1 MPQTSIVRIDS
12 SRSKK
17 WGVSLLIAV
26 AAAMLVILCFA
37 PRFKL
42 WQSFDLPE
50 VDRYYDTLRQLE
62 NPFEDITNHVSRVN
76 QWRLFFPFVGNLT
89 GLSEWQFTTIPFL
102 GCIATL
108 FYIVILCQRAGM
120 PIRDSL
126 LLSTL
131 LAMSPWYFVSTGWL
145 AYFDSWVVFF
155 MLVAAFSQNR
165 IAVVTACLIAPWIDE
180 RFVLALPVLLV
191 VRATWND
198 RIKAHPGAMSTM
210 IPLIGIATSV
220 YLVIRLIALATGTD
234 PVAHTYA
241 REHLALIQSIPITNL
256 LWGVWF
262 GHRIAWLFCIY
273 FLYHCFKTYRR
284 ATFAVYSL
292 AILLTTVGALVIAG
306 DMHRSLEM
314 LFPVCLAGALLSRD
328 LLPSRFTYALAA
340 AVVLSAILP
349 ARHQLWQESYP
360 IHSLAYELQRER
372 PSTSERVHAGI
383 GRSSHMAAEGDFA
396 GAMLIANKVLE
407 IDQRAIE
414 PRLHRAQLLASTGNF
429 DLAEQDLVAASELN
443 PSSADAA
450 FFYGSMAL
458 QHGRYATA
466 LAKFQEALR
475 LGGEDWPNRA
485 DCQAAVHLLTR
496 PPEE

>member
-1 MPQTSIVRIDS
+1 MSQTSVVQIDS
-12 SRSKK
+12 SRSRKLV
-17 WGVSLLIAV
+17 VSLLIAV
-26 AAAMLVILCFA
+26 AACILASLFFA
-37 PRFKL
+37 PRYKL
-42 WQSFDLPE
+42 WVSFNLPE

-62 NPFEDITNHVSRVN
+62 NPFENTPNHVSRVN
-76 QWRLFFPFVGNLT
+76 QWRLFFPFVGNLA

-108 FYIVILCQRAGM
+108 FYIARLCQRVAM
-120 PIRDSL
+120 PVRDCL
-126 LLSTL
+126 LVTTL

-165 IAVVTACLIAPWIDE
+165 IAVVIACLIAPWIDE

-198 RIKAHPGAMSTM
+198 KIKAESGAMKTM

-220 YLVIRLIALATGTD
+220 YLVIRFIALATGTD

-241 REHLALIQSIPITNL
+241 SEHLAMIQSVPITNFL
-256 LWGVWF
+256 LGVWF
-262 GHRIAWLFCIY
+262 GHRVTWLFCIG
-273 FLYHCFKTYRR
+273 FLVYGYKNFSRV
-284 ATFAVYSL
+284 TFALYSL
-292 AILLTTVGALVIAG
+292 VILLTTVGALVIAG

-314 LFPVCLAGALLSRD
+314 LSPVCLAGALLSRE
-328 LLPSRFTYALAA
+328 LLQARFTYALAA
-340 AVVLSAILP
+340 AVVLSALLP
-349 ARHQLWQESYP
+349 ARHQLWQETYP
-360 IHSLAYELQRER
+360 IHSLAYELQRDW
-372 PSTSERVHAGI
+372 PSTSERIYAGI
-383 GRSSHMAAEGDFA
+383 TRSNHLAEEGDFA
-396 GAMLIANKVLE
+396 GAVVIANRVLDMDE
-407 IDQRAIE
+407 RAIE

-458 QHGRYATA
+458 QHGRYPTA
-466 LAKFQEALR
+466 LSKFQDALR
-475 LGGEDWPNRA
+475 LGGEDWPGRS
-485 DCQAAVHLLTR
+485 DCQAAIQFLTR
-496 PPEE
+496 QPE